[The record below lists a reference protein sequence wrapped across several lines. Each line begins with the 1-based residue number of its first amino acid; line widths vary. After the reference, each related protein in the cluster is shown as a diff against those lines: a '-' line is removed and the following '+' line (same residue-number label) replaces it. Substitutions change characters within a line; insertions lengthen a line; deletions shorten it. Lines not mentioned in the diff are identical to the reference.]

1 MSGLYKN
8 GTYMPLFHHINPQ
21 NPIEFNNN
29 GVYPTIPTYDRT
41 IYFLLYSS
49 FRETMKWFKYIYSHS
64 IFYRKQKIKKKIDG
78 I

>member
-41 IYFLLYSS
+41 IYFLLYS
-49 FRETMKWFKYIYSHS
+49 HS
-64 IFYRKQKIKKKIDG
+64 LQNPCKKHPQNYH
-78 I
+78 